1 MDTSMV
7 MVEPAVNGERSR
19 LRTAVLHYGGL
30 LGWSVADVMAFTEA
44 LTNRRWRDCGCPEF
58 LAVLDEY
65 LAIMQVIQVKRN
77 RRAVSIEEITHA
89 SRP

>member
-1 MDTSMV
+1 MNASLPLA
-7 MVEPAVNGERSR
+7 EPAVNGERSR

-30 LGWSVADVMAFTEA
+30 LGWSAADVMTFTEA

-65 LAIMQVIQVKRN
+65 LAIMQVIQVKRD
-77 RRAVSIEEITHA
+77 RRTATIEEASYA
-89 SRP
+89 SRS

>member
-1 MDTSMV
+1 MNATLPLA
-7 MVEPAVNGERSR
+7 EPAVNGERSR

-65 LAIMQVIQVKRN
+65 LAIMQVIQVKRD
-77 RRAVSIEEITHA
+77 RRTASNQEVTHA
-89 SRP
+89 SGR